1 MIRVTGINLL
11 TYINWICDDSSHT
24 RFSDLK
30 KRKRG
35 QGSGW
40 REGGGKEEGREKGKE
55 IKAHKVQQTY
65 NLPSEYNFIF
75 QRPLLHPPHLH
86 AAPDLWRILTNWLLL
101 WSQKVPSMKGRFA
114 GPKVWWE
121 IAGWNKE
128 LQFYEVNPLRLNP
141 CEEAGAGSCPFQWLN
156 RKKRIYPDVL
166 PKHRETSLA
175 KQGRKKSFLHAD
187 EVTSAVPQ
195 CGFILSLLLS
205 MLDRL

>member
-30 KRKRG
+30 KKKERIREG
-35 QGSGW
+35 L
-40 REGGGKEEGREKGKE
+40 EGGGWEGRGRERGKE

-75 QRPLLHPPHLH
+75 QRPLLRPPHLH

-121 IAGWNKE
+121 ITGWNKE

-141 CEEAGAGSCPFQWLN
+141 SREAGTGSCPFQWLN
-156 RKKRIYPDVL
+156 REERSYSDVL
-166 PKHRETSLA
+166 PECREASLTEH
-175 KQGRKKSFLHAD
+175 GRKKSFSLLSNFCCATVRIHSFCFTLHAW
-187 EVTSAVPQ
+187 
-195 CGFILSLLLS
+195 
-205 MLDRL
+205 